1 MNPELK
7 PFSTE
12 KYRKEH
18 TPSFDDVIFTR
29 RQLLLRTGMSMGAL
43 SLASVFGV
51 NPFCPPEA
59 MAAGAPVGS
68 NPLTPKKPHFPAKA
82 KAIIHIFAS
91 GGPSGVDTWNPV
103 PELTKFD
110 GKTLPG
116 MDGLAYGSP
125 FKYAKAGKSGVET
138 CEVFPE
144 LSKHIDE
151 MAVIRSLWTDI
162 PAHEIAQR
170 FMNTGSLQ
178 LPKPSLGSWM
188 VYGLGSEN
196 QNMPGF
202 VTIGSPAEWRQS
214 SFLPG
219 IYQGTNVNYTRNMPL
234 DEVIANIR
242 SQFSPL
248 ERQRHQL
255 DFVKQLNQQHAAA
268 LQKDA
273 QLEARIESFE
283 IAFRMQTEATD
294 AFDISKEPKEV
305 IDLYS
310 KPSAS
315 LTSMQMQTPA
325 GMSDT
330 AAKLLVARRLVER
343 GVRFVQVHVGGW
355 DHHQNLDTALRG
367 RAGDIDGPAAALMT
381 DLKQRGLLDS
391 TLIWWGGEFGRTV
404 TRDRNGGGTPGRDHN
419 GRAMVAWLAG
429 AGVKGGTA
437 YGATDEFG
445 SKAMTDKVHVHDLHA
460 TILHLMGFDHT
471 KLTYR
476 YNGRDFRLTDNFG
489 NVVKGVVA

>member
-1 MNPELK
+1 
-7 PFSTE
+7 
-12 KYRKEH
+12 YHREH
-18 TPSFDDVIFTR
+18 TPSFDDVCFTR
-29 RQLLLRTGMSMGAL
+29 RQMLLRSGMSVGAL

-51 NPFCPPEA
+51 NPFLPPGAE
-59 MAAGAPVGS
+59 AAGAAMS
-68 NPLTPKKPHFPAKA
+68 PLAPRKPHFPAKA
-82 KAIIHIFAS
+82 KAIIHLFAS
-91 GGPSGVDTWNPV
+91 GGPSGVDTWNPA
-103 PELTKFD
+103 PELNKYD

-125 FKYAKAGKSGVET
+125 FKFSKSGKSGVET
-138 CEVFPE
+138 SEVFPE
-144 LSKHIDE
+144 LTKHIDE

-178 LPKPSLGSWM
+178 LPKPSVGSWT
-188 VYGLGSEN
+188 VYGLGTEN

-219 IYQGTNVNYTRNMPL
+219 IFQGTNVNYRRGMPL

-255 DFVKQLNQQHAAA
+255 DFVKQLNKQHAEA

-294 AFDISKEPKEV
+294 AFDISKEPKEIV
-305 IDLYS
+305 DLYS
-310 KPSAS
+310 TPSAA
-315 LTSMQMQTPA
+315 LVMGTSQQQ
-325 GMSDT
+325 GRQGNQMSDT

-355 DHHQNLDTALRG
+355 DHHANLDTALRS

-429 AGVKGGTA
+429 GGVKGGTA

-445 SKAMTDKVHVHDLHA
+445 GKAMTDKCHVHDLHA
-460 TILHLMGFDHT
+460 TIMHLMGFDHE

-489 NVVKGVVA
+489 NVVKSVIA

>member
-7 PFSTE
+7 TFSAE
-12 KYRKEH
+12 KYVREH
-18 TPSFDDVIFTR
+18 TPSFDDMIFTR

-51 NPFCPPEA
+51 NPFCPPGAE
-59 MAAGAPVGS
+59 AAGAPTS
-68 NPLTPKKPHFPAKA
+68 SPLAPKKPHFPAKA
-82 KAIIHIFAS
+82 KAIIHIFAA

-103 PELTKFD
+103 PELNKND
-110 GKTLPG
+110 GKVIPG
-116 MDGLAYGSP
+116 NDGLAYGSP
-125 FKYAKAGKSGVET
+125 FKYEKKGKSGVEV

-144 LSKHIDE
+144 LANHIDE
-151 MAVIRSLWTDI
+151 MAIIRSLWTDI
-162 PAHEIAQR
+162 PAHEVAQR

-178 LPKPSLGSWM
+178 LPKPSVGSWM
-188 VYGLGSEN
+188 VYGLGTEN

-219 IYQGTNVNYTRNMPL
+219 IYQGTNVNYTKNMPL

-248 ERQRHQL
+248 EKQRHQL
-255 DFVKQLNQQHAAA
+255 DLVKILNEQHAAA

-294 AFDISKEPKEV
+294 AFDLSKEPQEIK
-305 IDLYS
+305 DLYDGAG
-310 KPSAS
+310 KATG
-315 LTSMQMQTPA
+315 TSQQMA
-325 GMSDT
+325 MVRGSGDLG
-330 AAKLLVARRLVER
+330 AKLLVARRLVER
-343 GVRFVQVHVGGW
+343 GVRFVQVRHDSW
-355 DHHQNLDTALRG
+355 DHHQNLDTALRQK
-367 RAGDIDGPAAALMT
+367 AGEVDIAAAALLK

-391 TLIWWGGEFGRTV
+391 TLVWWGGEFGRTV

-429 AGVKGGTA
+429 GGVKGGTA

-445 SKAMTDKVHVHDLHA
+445 GKAMTDKCHVHDLHA
-460 TILHLMGFDHT
+460 TILALMGFDHT

-489 NVVKGVVA
+489 NVVKNVIA

>member
-1 MNPELK
+1 MSLNPEQKL
-7 PFSTE
+7 FSKE
-12 KYRKEH
+12 KYVREH
-18 TPSFDDVIFTR
+18 SPSFEDVIFTR
-29 RQLLLRTGMSMGAL
+29 REMLLKTGMGMGAL
-43 SLASVFGV
+43 SLASMFGV
-51 NPFCPPEA
+51 NPFMPAELQ
-59 MAAGAPVGS
+59 AASGAVATG
-68 NPLTPKKPHFPAKA
+68 PLVPKKPHFPVKA
-82 KAIIHIFAS
+82 KSIIHIFAQ

-103 PELTKFD
+103 PELSKYD

-116 MDGLAYGSP
+116 MEGLAFGSP
-125 FKYAKAGKSGVET
+125 FKFEKKGQSGVE
-138 CEVFPE
+138 CSEVFPE
-144 LSKHIDE
+144 LSTQIDH

-162 PAHEIAQR
+162 PAHEVAQR

-178 LPKPSLGSWM
+178 LPKPSLGSWL
-188 VYGLGSEN
+188 VYGLGTEN

-219 IYQGTNVNYTRNMPL
+219 IFQGTNVNYTRNMPL
-234 DEVIANIR
+234 DEVVANIR

-248 ERQRHQL
+248 EKQRHQL
-255 DFVKQLNQQHAAA
+255 DFVKMLNEQHAAA

-294 AFDISKEPKEV
+294 AFDISKEPEEV
-305 IDLYS
+305 
-310 KPSAS
+310 K
-315 LTSMQMQTPA
+315 SMYGTT
-325 GMSDT
+325 DT

-343 GVRFVQVHVGGW
+343 GVRFVQVNVGGW
-355 DHHQNLDTALRG
+355 DHHQQLDTALRT
-367 RAGDIDGPAAALMT
+367 RAGDVDGPAAALIK

-404 TRDRNGGGTPGRDHN
+404 TKDANNGMGNPGRDHN

-429 AGVKGGTA
+429 GGVKGGTT
-437 YGATDEFG
+437 YGQTDEFG
-445 SKAMTDKVHVHDLHA
+445 SKAMVDKVHVHDLHA
-460 TILHLMGFDHT
+460 TILQLMGFDHT

-476 YNGRDFRLTDNFG
+476 YNGRDFRLTDNYG
-489 NVVKGVVA
+489 NVIKPIIA

>member
-1 MNPELK
+1 MNPDLK
-7 PFSTE
+7 TFSKQ
-12 KYRKEH
+12 KYLAEH
-18 TPSFDDVIFTR
+18 NPSFDDVIFTR

-51 NPFCPPEA
+51 NPFCPPEVH
-59 MAAGAPVGS
+59 AAGAPVN
-68 NPLTPKKPHFPAKA
+68 NPLTPRKPHFPAKA

-103 PELTKFD
+103 PELNKYD

-125 FKYAKAGKSGVET
+125 FSYSKQGKSGVE
-138 CEVFPE
+138 CSEVFPE
-144 LSKHIDE
+144 LAKHIDE

-219 IYQGTNVNYTRNMPL
+219 IYQGTNVNYTRNMAL
-234 DEVIANIR
+234 DEIISNIR

-248 ERQRHQL
+248 EKQRSQL

-305 IDLYS
+305 VDLYS
-310 KPSAS
+310 KPSGA
-315 LTSMQMQTPA
+315 LTSMQMQTPP

-367 RAGDIDGPAAALMT
+367 RAGDIDGPAAALLT

-391 TLIWWGGEFGRTV
+391 TLVWWGGEFGRTV

-429 AGVKGGTA
+429 GGVKGGTA
-437 YGATDEFG
+437 YGTTDEFG
-445 SKAMTDKVHVHDLHA
+445 SKAMTDKCHVHDLHA
-460 TILHLMGFDHT
+460 TILHLMGFDHE

-489 NVVKGVVA
+489 NVVKPVIA